1 MDKLVEVKALRQ
13 SIRNLFSRLQTLVPQ
28 GSYDEFS
35 KEELIMIA
43 TGIDEVM
50 PLIEEI
56 ENKVAVLNTKMELI
70 ENDFASMETNM
81 FTSLSEKADA
91 NHTHNDMVDAINNKS
106 DMRHT
111 HDDRYYTESEVDTKL
126 SSKSDTSHSHTPA
139 SIGAANSSHTHN
151 KSQITDF
158 PTIPS
163 VGNGT
168 VTIKQNG
175 TTKGTFTMNQSGNTT
190 VELTDNN
197 TTYAAASTNP
207 KANGTAAVGTSA
219 KYAREDHI
227 HPVQTSVSGNAG
239 TATKLATA
247 RKIGNASF
255 DGSANITV
263 AGIGAAA
270 SSHTHDDR
278 YYTESEINTKI
289 QALQNTINNTRL
301 YRIEVINNVGSDL
314 LGYTIEPNAV
324 RRGEMQNCKL
334 RYKSGHGTIVPR
346 VKYTYDD
353 GSVVDT
359 KMDPVPS
366 SSTVAEYS
374 MPLNADGAFIWLNR
388 S

>member
-13 SIRNLFSRLQTLVPQ
+13 SIRNLFSRLQSLVPQ

-43 TGIDEVM
+43 TGLDEVM

-56 ENKVAVLNTKMELI
+56 ENKVAVLNTKMERI
-70 ENDFASMETNM
+70 ENDFASIETNM
-81 FTSLSEKADA
+81 TTSLSEKADV
-91 NHTHNDMVDAINNKS
+91 NHTHDDMVDAINNKS

-126 SSKSDTSHSHTPA
+126 STKSDTSHSHTPA

-219 KYAREDHI
+219 KYAREDHV

-301 YRIEVINNVGSDL
+301 YRIEVINNIGSDL

-324 RRGEMQNCKL
+324 RRGETQTCKIL
-334 RYKSGHGTIVPR
+334 YKPGHGTIVPR

-353 GSVVDT
+353 GRVVDN
-359 KMDPVPS
+359 KLDPVSS
-366 SSTVAEYS
+366 SSTAVEYS